1 MANIDAVELFD
12 RHLKENT
19 ANGNMHPGENWYE
32 RDYREAEDLAVRF
45 SDLHWHGLKNIFG
58 ERTHIWQEACVFVL
72 GEANTSGSV
81 KMLGDIF
88 VRGTD
93 GIACYAAIF
102 LADEDLTKFNEDEQL
117 QIRMRVHDLFEND
130 LYRQYGEHY
139 HITLDKIR
147 EQMGGV
153 EG

>member
-1 MANIDAVELFD
+1 MSNMDAVELLD
-12 RHLKENT
+12 RHLRENT

-32 RDYREAEDLAVRF
+32 RDYREAEDLLVKF
-45 SDLHWHGLKNIFG
+45 SDLHWQGLKNIFG
-58 ERTHIWQEACVFVL
+58 DRTHIWQEACVFVL
-72 GEANTSGSV
+72 GETSTPGSV

-102 LADEDLTKFNEDEQL
+102 LSDEDLGKLPEDAQK
-117 QIRMRVHDLFEND
+117 QIRLRVHDLLKD
-130 LYRQYGEHY
+130 GLYRQYGDHY
-139 HITLDKIR
+139 HITLEIIR
-147 EQMGGV
+147 EQLGGV